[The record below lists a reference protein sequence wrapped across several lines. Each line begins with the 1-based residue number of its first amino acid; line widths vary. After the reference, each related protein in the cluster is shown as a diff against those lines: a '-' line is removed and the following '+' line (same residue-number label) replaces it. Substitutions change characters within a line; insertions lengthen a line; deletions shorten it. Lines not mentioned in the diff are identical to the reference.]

1 MRSKRFWLLGVAVCV
16 CSITRVTAVT
26 LVPQD
31 FLPPVALAQA
41 ASPPSVQPTNVIDRI
56 LAVVSGGLILQ
67 SDVTAA
73 SRLGLVTVPAE
84 GDQVQRVLDRLI
96 ERRLMLMEVDR
107 YGPLEPSGADVDKA
121 VSEIDKRIGSGERLD
136 AILRESGFT
145 VDQLRLFVRDD
156 LRIRAYLE
164 QRFGTSLIAGEEEI
178 LAYYRTHSLEFTRQ
192 GVVRPFA
199 EIREEARDAL
209 IAERRAALVREW
221 LASLRR
227 RTEVNV
233 LYLAGR

>member
-1 MRSKRFWLLGVAVCV
+1 MRSKRCSLLGLAVLV
-16 CSITRVTAVT
+16 CSMT
-26 LVPQD
+26 LSPAAA
-31 FLPPVALAQA
+31 FAQA
-41 ASPPSVQPTNVIDRI
+41 PTPPTPQPSNVIDRI
-56 LAVVSGGLILQ
+56 LAVVSGSSLILQ

-73 SRLGLVTVPAE
+73 RRLGLVTVPAE

-107 YGPLEPSGADVDKA
+107 YGPPEPSGADVDRA
-121 VSEIDKRIGSGERLD
+121 VGEIDKRIGSGERLD

-145 VDQLRLFVRDD
+145 VDQLRLYVRDD

-164 QRFGTSLIAGEEEI
+164 QRFGTSLIAAEEEI

-199 EIREEARDAL
+199 EIREER
-209 IAERRAALVREW
+209 VKH
-221 LASLRR
+221 
-227 RTEVNV
+227 
-233 LYLAGR
+233 